1 MRRQGNK
8 VVPAQRS
15 AAPPTGGHPDRDPAA
30 PPERP
35 APRGQAEARLRY
47 WFDSTLTRGT
57 PALVGWL
64 ALACLALVVPVS
76 ALLVW
81 TDHRTPAT
89 FGSRVAAVWRNTGQT
104 LRLGGEVGPP
114 LRVAL
119 TVVLALIALFYVS
132 TLVSLITTGITERL
146 LALDRGHARVVES
159 GHTVV
164 LGWSEQIPTVVRE
177 LVTAHAHRRRG
188 VIAVLADRPKAEME
202 EEFRATLGFAGRT
215 RLLCRN
221 GRPTDPVALDRVSP
235 ATAECVLVLPRDS
248 PGDDAEVVKTLLSL
262 TATVGEDHPV
272 RVVAAVRGDRY
283 LGAARLAG
291 GARTVVLDAD
301 DISARLLAQCARQ
314 PGLSLVYEELLD
326 FAGHEFHTVRDP
338 GPPGLSFHEAAA
350 RSPVSA
356 VVGIAR
362 ADGTVALNPP
372 GRTPLLDGEA
382 LIVLAEDDDTTY
394 WTPTPAPYDPT
405 AIRTGDAE
413 PASYDPTAIRTE
425 DAEPTP
431 YDPTV
436 IRAGDSG
443 PSPYDPATVRI
454 GAPAHAPAPAGRRPE
469 RFLLLGWNRRAHRI
483 AGRLARHAPPG
494 SLLDVVAEPRAASD
508 VGDLA
513 GSLGPELSVHHRPG
527 DPTSGTVTDALD
539 LTGYD
544 AVIVLAPEPRPGH
557 DDPDDRT
564 LVTLLHLRARE
575 RTWEPGEGA
584 TGGLRHVPVVTEM
597 ADDRNRRIAPLAAGA
612 DYVVSGRLIG
622 LLMTQI
628 SQNPRLA
635 PVFRELLGEGGN
647 GLHVRPADAYVVTG
661 REFSFAAVAEAAAR
675 RGECALGYRTRGPA
689 HGVCLNPPKSLV
701 RHWHPDDQVVVLGP
715 EE

>member
-15 AAPPTGGHPDRDPAA
+15 AAPPTGGRPDRDPAA

-35 APRGQAEARLRY
+35 APRGHAEARLRY
-47 WFDSTLTRGT
+47 WFDSALTRGT

-119 TVVLALIALFYVS
+119 TVLLALIALFYVS

-202 EEFRATLGFAGRT
+202 EEFRATLGFTGRT

-248 PGDDAEVVKTLLSL
+248 PGHDAEVVKTLLSL

-326 FAGHEFHTVRDP
+326 FAGHEFHTVREP

-362 ADGTVALNPP
+362 ADGTVVLNPP
-372 GRTPLLDGEA
+372 GRTPLLDGDA

-394 WTPTPAPYDPT
+394 WTPAPAPYDPT
-405 AIRTGDAE
+405 AIRTGDVE
-413 PASYDPTAIRTE
+413 PAPYDPTA
-425 DAEPTP
+425 A
-431 YDPTV
+431 
-436 IRAGDSG
+436 
-443 PSPYDPATVRI
+443 RI
-454 GAPAHAPAPAGRRPE
+454 GAAPEPTPAGRRPE

-483 AGRLARHAPPG
+483 ATRLARHAPPG
-494 SLLDVVAEPRAASD
+494 SRLDVVAEQHAASD

-513 GSLGPELSVHHRPG
+513 GSIGPGLSVHHRPG

-564 LVTLLHLRARE
+564 LVTLLHLRAGE
-575 RTWEPGEGA
+575 RTREPEEEAA

-597 ADDRNRRIAPLAAGA
+597 ADDRNRRIAPLAPGA

-675 RGECALGYRTRGPA
+675 RGECALGYRTRGLA
-689 HGVCLNPPKSLV
+689 HGVCVNPPKSLV
-701 RHWHPDDQVVVLGP
+701 RHWYPDDQIVVLGP